1 MWLLENEGDVFQ
13 GRQIWLRP
21 GKKYLLGRG
30 KGDSNNEAGD
40 TIIVADKTISRKHAT
55 IQIDAVPEG
64 HGELRASRS
73 KVTIED
79 LKTKIGTVVNGK
91 QIKGQTFALSE
102 ASNSF
107 KLGHFA
113 KMFRLNWKPVVL
125 TFNFS
130 SREERADPWSKLRE
144 SLEQLDI
151 KFISEFDVQYTT
163 HVVHKKRNTPRGLQ
177 ALING
182 RYIVTESF
190 IEQIQVATAPG
201 DDGAPSLL
209 EQDFSAN
216 WPNPLEHLPP
226 RGDEP
231 SMRPVETYEPDPRR
245 REIFEGYTFIFYDQ
259 IQYENLMPMI
269 TNGKGKAMIREV
281 TPFETQPDDFI
292 RYVKE
297 VAGEKGLGEF
307 EDGSEGRGVV
317 VVRFAP
323 KKEGDLRTWFWNFGT
338 EVMKRL
344 DHRMIEA
351 SEFLDA
357 ILAVQPGM
365 LRRPLE
371 FEPTPVETPIEAA
384 PPARATRTTRART
397 AQTAAAEA
405 NMASR
410 QIQQPTADG
419 EGVQVA
425 AETRRSPTP
434 PLQMT
439 PPRATRRKGRFRG
452 FDTSD
457 DEEKPPPPEPEPS
470 APQSVPQEEYS
481 QPMFVSQVY
490 ESQEPNSA
498 DTTRGTRSTRL
509 GRKRAHSPVPVDEDE
524 EMIDSAPPTTT
535 TNKRRRLEPT
545 QSSTSRLRQA
555 VMPESDDD
563 DEEAAPIP
571 ESPVAASVPAP
582 EPAAEKPTVKTRRG
596 AIDTEVLDAARQ
608 RLAETEAKV
617 KKEEERYKVPDDGYT
632 LEQLAE
638 IRKLTLV
645 DEMPVL
651 NPGSGGRTREQDIAD
666 GRWDPRWNGRQN
678 FKRFRKA
685 VPGGDR
691 TGSRAPAQRIIV
703 GYVEEKNKVYG
714 IGDEYW
720 LEDPATLARK
730 KSQSQGHGSASSATV
745 GGATT
750 SPVSAQTSSRR
761 AVKGLDS
768 SDDEDEDDLMEMGSR
783 QVEPEEEEEEEPVL
797 PRTRKGKAAEKAASQ
812 RSQRQ
817 TRQTQTQAAP
827 STGISTTTQSQR
839 TTRAA
844 SGKRAA
850 TTSISNPRPAKKV
863 ARAQQI
869 EASDSDDDDDDGGG
883 RFRFGR
889 R

>member
-30 KGDSNNEAGD
+30 KGDSSSEAGD

-55 IQIDAVPEG
+55 IEIDAVPEG

-91 QIKGQTFALSE
+91 QIKGQSFVLSQ

-113 KMFRLNWKPVVL
+113 KVFRLNWKPVVL

-151 KFISEFDVQYTT
+151 KFISDFDVQHTT

-182 RYIVTESF
+182 RYIVTDSF
-190 IEQIQVATAPG
+190 IERIKDATTPG
-201 DDGAPSLL
+201 DDGTPSLL

-216 WPNPLEHLPP
+216 WPNPLDHLPP

-245 REIFEGYTFIFYDQ
+245 KEIFEGYTFIFYDQ
-259 IQYENLMPMI
+259 TQYENLMPMI

-281 TPFETQPDDFI
+281 TPFETQPDEFI

-371 FEPTPVETPIEAA
+371 FETTPAETPVEIA

-397 AQTAAAEA
+397 SQTAAAEA
-405 NMASR
+405 ATASR
-410 QIQQPTADG
+410 QVQQPIADG
-419 EGVQVA
+419 EGVQA
-425 AETRRSPTP
+425 ATETRRSPTP

-457 DEEKPPPPEPEPS
+457 DDEKPPPPEPEPS
-470 APQSVPQEEYS
+470 APQEEYS

-490 ESQEPNSA
+490 EAQEPNLV
-498 DTTRGTRSTRL
+498 DTMRGTRSTRS
-509 GRKRAHSPVPVDEDE
+509 GRKRAHSPTPLDEDE
-524 EMIDSAPPTTT
+524 EMVDSAPPTTT
-535 TNKRRRLEPT
+535 TNKRRRVEPT
-545 QSSTSRLRQA
+545 QISTSRLRQA
-555 VMPESDDD
+555 VIPESDDD
-563 DEEAAPIP
+563 DDAAAIP
-571 ESPVAASVPAP
+571 ESPVAAPAP
-582 EPAAEKPTVKTRRG
+582 ATGPAAEKPTVKTRRG
-596 AIDTEVLDAARQ
+596 AIDTDVLDAARQ

-617 KKEEERYKVPDDGYT
+617 KKEEERYKVPDDGYSV
-632 LEQLAE
+632 EQLAE

-645 DEMPVL
+645 DEMPVR

-685 VPGGDR
+685 TPGGDR
-691 TGSRAPAQRIIV
+691 AGPRAPVQRILV

-720 LEDPATLARK
+720 LEDTVTLARK
-730 KSQSQGHGSASSATV
+730 KSQSQGQGSASSATM
-745 GGATT
+745 GGVTT
-750 SPVSAQTSSRR
+750 SPVSAQTSNRR
-761 AVKGLDS
+761 AAKGLDS
-768 SDDEDEDDLMEMGSR
+768 SDDEDDDDLMEMGSR
-783 QVEPEEEEEEEPVL
+783 RVEPEEEEQEETVL
-797 PRTRKGKAAEKAASQ
+797 PRTRKGKAAEKAVSQ

-817 TRQTQTQAAP
+817 TQTQTAT
-827 STGISTTTQSQR
+827 STAVSSTTQSQR

-850 TTSISNPRPAKKV
+850 ATSIPNPRPAKKV
-863 ARAQQI
+863 ARAKQI

>member
-1 MWLLENEGDVFQ
+1 MPLSKLTQFPKAMG
-13 GRQIWLRP
+13 
-21 GKKYLLGRG
+21 
-30 KGDSNNEAGD
+30 
-40 TIIVADKTISRKHAT
+40 
-55 IQIDAVPEG
+55 
-64 HGELRASRS
+64 RS

-91 QIKGQTFALSE
+91 QIKGQSFVLSE

-113 KMFRLNWKPVVL
+113 KIFRLNWKPVVL

-130 SREERADPWSKLRE
+130 NREELADPWSKLRE

-151 KFISEFDVQYTT
+151 KFISDFDVQHTT

-182 RYIVTESF
+182 RYIVTDSF
-190 IEQIQVATAPG
+190 IEQIEEAAAPG

-209 EQDFSAN
+209 EQDFSTN
-216 WPNPLEHLPP
+216 WPNPLDHLPP

-245 REIFEGYTFIFYDQ
+245 KEIFEGYTFIFYDQ
-259 IQYENLMPMI
+259 TQYENLMPMI

-281 TPFETQPDDFI
+281 TPFETQPNEFI

-307 EDGSEGRGVV
+307 EDGSEGKGVV

-357 ILAVQPGM
+357 ILAVQPGV

-371 FEPTPVETPIEAA
+371 FEPSPVETPAETA
-384 PPARATRTTRART
+384 PPARARRTTRART
-397 AQTAAAEA
+397 AQTPAVEAAT
-405 NMASR
+405 ASR
-410 QIQQPTADG
+410 QIQQPTADA
-419 EGVQVA
+419 EDVQVA
-425 AETRRSPTP
+425 GEIRRSPTP

-439 PPRATRRKGRFRG
+439 PPRPTRRKGRFRG

-457 DEEKPPPPEPEPS
+457 DDEKLPPPEPEPS

-481 QPMFVSQVY
+481 QPMFVSQAY
-490 ESQEPNSA
+490 ESQEPGSVEA
-498 DTTRGTRSTRL
+498 MRDTRSTRS
-509 GRKRAHSPVPVDEDE
+509 GRKRAYSPVPEDEDE
-524 EMIDSAPPTTT
+524 EMVDSAPLTTTTTTT
-535 TNKRRRLEPT
+535 TNKRRRVEPT

-555 VMPESDDD
+555 VIPESDDD
-563 DEEAAPIP
+563 DDEVAVTPK
-571 ESPVAASVPAP
+571 SPVAAPEPAP
-582 EPAAEKPTVKTRRG
+582 EQMEDKPTVKTRRG

-645 DEMPVL
+645 DEMPVR
-651 NPGSGGRTREQDIAD
+651 NVGSGARTREQDIAD

-691 TGSRAPAQRIIV
+691 TGPRAPAQRILV

-730 KSQSQGHGSASSATV
+730 KSQSQGQGSASSATV

-750 SPVSAQTSSRR
+750 SPVSVQKSSRR

-768 SDDEDEDDLMEMGSR
+768 RDDADDDDLMEMGSR
-783 QVEPEEEEEEEPVL
+783 RVEPEEEEEEEEEPVL

-817 TRQTQTQAAP
+817 TRQTQTQAAL
-827 STGISTTTQSQR
+827 STEVSTTTQSQR

-850 TTSISNPRPAKKV
+850 ATSIPNPRPAKKV
-863 ARAQQI
+863 ALAKQV